1 MRASVRQLSCKRLQN
16 EAQSKQFE
24 TKQVCVEPRPSGLN
38 MTLPAYAAERRRLQL
53 FDRYLLQAPALSSKP
68 AARRRCCRS
77 TGQTDGRTDG
87 RTPDSYIDPASLAM
101 RAAASVYNMS
111 TRTKFIAQKLR

>member
-1 MRASVRQLSCKRLQN
+1 MRACMRASVRQLSCKRLQN

-87 RTPDSYIDPASLAM
+87 RTD
-101 RAAASVYNMS
+101 
-111 TRTKFIAQKLR
+111 TRQLHRPCFACYAGS